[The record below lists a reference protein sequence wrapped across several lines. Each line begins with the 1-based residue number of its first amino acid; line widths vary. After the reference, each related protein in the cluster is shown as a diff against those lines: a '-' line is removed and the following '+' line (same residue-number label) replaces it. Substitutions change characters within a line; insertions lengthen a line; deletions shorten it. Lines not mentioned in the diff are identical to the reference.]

1 MQKIIVPV
9 DFSDGTEQIVEQAMQ
24 MAKAFAASIY
34 LLHVEPPIKDSSGR
48 DNGEPIA
55 EMTKDYPDETG
66 KLNALAEQVRNEG
79 IETHAI
85 FIEGV
90 PSLSILEVVQKISAD
105 VIVMGTHGHG
115 VFTGLLLGGVSQ
127 GVVKGAKCPVM
138 LVPSRN

>member
-1 MQKIIVPV
+1 MQKIVVPV

-24 MAKAFAASIY
+24 MAKAFSASIY

-55 EMTKDYPDETG
+55 EMAKGYLDETG
-66 KLNALAEQVRNEG
+66 KLNALAKQVRNED

-90 PSLSILEVVQKISAD
+90 PSLSILEFVQKVSAD

-115 VFTGLLLGGVSQ
+115 VFTGILLGGVSQ
-127 GVVKGAKCPVM
+127 GIVKGAKCPVM
-138 LVPSRN
+138 LIPTIN

>member
-1 MQKIIVPV
+1 MQKIIVPI
-9 DFSDGTEQIVEQAMQ
+9 DFSNGTEQIVEKAIQ
-24 MAKAFAASIY
+24 MAKAFAGSVY

-55 EMTKDYPDETG
+55 EMANDYPDETG
-66 KLNALAEQVRNEG
+66 KLNAFAQQVRNHG

-90 PSLSILEVVQKISAD
+90 PSLSILEVAQKISAD
-105 VIVMGTHGHG
+105 VIIMGTHGHG

-127 GVVKGAKCPVM
+127 GIVKGAKCPVM
-138 LVPSRN
+138 LVPTRD